1 MTEAAPPPAEDIAHD
16 DLCPVCHLLLY
27 APVRTQCS
35 HILCA
40 SCMAQWAST
49 SSTSNI
55 SHSSLDLD
63 LTPFD
68 PNYDPAYD
76 LEANCPMCRTPTTA
90 SPDNALAAQLE
101 SRYPVTYA
109 ERKVEEEV
117 ERGARVGAG
126 GAEGVMVLIGN
137 RHRLERGTED
147 ANEHDWTFFVRLS
160 RPELVDKVEV
170 YLHPTF
176 RPPSVTLRR
185 APFEVRRLG
194 WGTFNIEA
202 TIWLKEGWSWVKEGS
217 RVGER
222 FLRLDWELDFEGRG
236 RQGRVRGRVR
246 KDEVVEGVEEEGEGR
261 RLRPRQTPR
270 V

>member
-1 MTEAAPPPAEDIAHD
+1 
-16 DLCPVCHLLLY
+16 
-27 APVRTQCS
+27 
-35 HILCA
+35 
-40 SCMAQWAST
+40 MAQWAST
-49 SSTSNI
+49 STTSNI

-63 LTPFD
+63 LTAFD

-90 SPDNALAAQLE
+90 SPDDTLAGQLE
-101 SRYPVTYA
+101 ARYPVAYE

-137 RHRLERGTED
+137 RHRRERGTED
-147 ANEHDWTFFVRLS
+147 ANQHDWTFFVRLS
-160 RPELVDKVEV
+160 RPDLVEKVEV

-176 RPPSVTLRR
+176 RPPRLTLRR

-202 TIWLKEGWSWVKEGS
+202 TIWLKEGWAWINEGS
-217 RVGER
+217 RQRKRSLE
-222 FLRLDWELDFEGRG
+222 LDWMLDFEGRG
-236 RQGRVRGRVR
+236 KQGRVRGRVIR
-246 KDEVVEGVEEEGEGR
+246 NDAETEVGDGSGQHLEGR
-261 RLRPRQTPR
+261 VLRSRGVP
-270 V
+270 